1 VLERD
6 QERRPRVVVGEDLTP
21 AEIPE
26 SITLGRDEAF
36 DILEGLEAGA
46 ERAWIA
52 GDLDR
57 AVAYDRLA
65 AIILRALGA
74 EERL

>member
-1 VLERD
+1 
-6 QERRPRVVVGEDLTP
+6 LTYDWLAP

-36 DILEGLEAGA
+36 DVLEGLEAAA
-46 ERAWIA
+46 ERAWSA
-52 GDLDR
+52 QDLDR
-57 AVAYDRLA
+57 AVSYDRLA

>member
-6 QERRPRVVVGEDLTP
+6 EDHCPRVVGEDLTP

-36 DILEGLEAGA
+36 DVLEGLEAGA

-52 GDLDR
+52 EDIDR